1 MKERQKVF
9 IAVMGVTGSG
19 KSTFIQTATGS
30 DDVHIGHTFKSC
42 KLQLSLWLLVIVN
55 ICSYVNF

>member
-1 MKERQKVF
+1 MSIPPTMKERQKIF

-42 KLQLSLWLLVIVN
+42 KLQISISYWSLLT
-55 ICSYVNF
+55 